1 MTASKRVARLAVYLG
16 ALFVAVPAVADDR
29 WAAELYALRC
39 ATCHGADG
47 QGTKHV
53 VPTTGPALKGNP
65 FVVNGSIAA
74 IRTVIRKGRSGSRRL
89 YNDTYPNMPG
99 FGDEAVNDPERLAK
113 WLKEDLQKN

>member
-1 MTASKRVARLAVYLG
+1 MTASKRVARLAVCLG
-16 ALFVAVPAVADDR
+16 ALFVAVPACADDK
-29 WAAELYALRC
+29 WAAELYLLRC

-47 QGTKHV
+47 QGTKHL
-53 VPTTGPALKGNP
+53 VPATGPALKGNP

-74 IRTVIRKGRSGSRRL
+74 IRNVIRKGRSGSRRL